1 ANQQEVRH
9 CGNFLYR
16 AQASDH
22 LNKEELQYALR
33 DAGQKLVLVNFS
45 SHKCGQCT
53 IVAPEYEKLCTEYP
67 DILLY
72 KVLDDAP
79 KLCQH
84 CEITSTPTFVFYK
97 DRLKI
102 KQFSGADIVQ
112 LRETIRKLY

>member
-1 ANQQEVRH
+1 MIRYLRSV
-9 CGNFLYR
+9 
-16 AQASDH
+16 
-22 LNKEELQYALR
+22 EELQYALR

-97 DRLKI
+97 DRLKVSRAYLLTVYGSPVQWQIFYGTI
-102 KQFSGADIVQ
+102 KCGYV
-112 LRETIRKLY
+112 K